1 MATNVKNLE
10 NISIT
15 SNVTS
20 VNLNIDSLKI
30 YSGNFYFVI
39 LLLKLILLGECLLM
53 NSRLNKMVKIAVLS
67 ALAIVLMLLLR
78 FPLIPSAPYME
89 YDPADIPV
97 LIGGFMFGPISG
109 LIITLIVSFI
119 QAVSVSASSGWI
131 GFVMHVIATGTY
143 VLVSS
148 FIYKKIHTYKGA
160 IISLIVGT
168 ISMTVVMIPANLVFT
183 PMFGVPVETVKAG
196 ITVTV
201 IPFNFLK
208 AVINSIITLLVYKPL
223 SRILKEKIF

>member
-148 FIYKKIHTYKGA
+148 FIYKRINE
-160 IISLIVGT
+160 LIKNIRRNGMLRGIGKPELLKHGLSGYCSRRINEEHRLIYAMDT
-168 ISMTVVMIPANLVFT
+168 NNNLVI
-183 PMFGVPVETVKAG
+183 VKCKG
-196 ITVTV
+196 
-201 IPFNFLK
+201 
-208 AVINSIITLLVYKPL
+208 YY
-223 SRILKEKIF
+223 E